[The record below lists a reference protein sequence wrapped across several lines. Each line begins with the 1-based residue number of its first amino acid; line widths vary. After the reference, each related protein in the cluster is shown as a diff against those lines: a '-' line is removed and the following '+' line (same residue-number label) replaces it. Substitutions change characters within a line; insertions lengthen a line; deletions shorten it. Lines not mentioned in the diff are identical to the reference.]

1 MLLTTNSIAEITEGI
16 KNHVDSNTALIS
28 VGEHSEFDINEL
40 VSALNEAGVNFIG
53 GIFPKVIF
61 NDVVYDK
68 GIVVNTLEN
77 VVHISTIKDISKK
90 DLSISA
96 LEFDNDKKYSLITY
110 VDGLTSHIS
119 NYLGKLY
126 ENYGMK
132 TNYFG
137 GGCGSLSL
145 VQKECVFSKDGF
157 FMDAAIFCVMESPS
171 SIGVKHGWK
180 KLEGPFIVTKAEGKT
195 IQEINWEK
203 PFDIYKKIVEEDSG
217 VEFTDSNFLDIAKG
231 YPIGVIREGFDYVI
245 RDPLTVGE
253 NGELV
258 CIGDI
263 EENTLIDVMKGDTN
277 SLITSAKDAAEECLI
292 KAEQPKEAIVI
303 DCITRGLHLGDEYIH
318 ELENVSKTIH
328 KEHPN
333 VSVGG
338 ALTLG
343 EISSFGNGYIEF
355 YNRTIVVGLFK

>member
-1 MLLTTNSIAEITEGI
+1 MLLTTNNITEIAASI
-16 KNHVDSNTALIS
+16 KDHIKDNTALIS
-28 VGEHSEFDINEL
+28 VGEHTEINIEEL
-40 VSALNEAGVNFIG
+40 IKELNSAGVNFMG

-61 NDVVYDK
+61 DDVVYEK
-68 GIVVNTLEN
+68 GIVVNTLYN
-77 VVHISTIKDISKK
+77 VVHLSTITNISEKNF
-90 DLSISA
+90 SISP
-96 LEFDNDKKYSLITY
+96 LTFDQDKKYSLITY
-110 VDGLTSHIS
+110 VDGLTSNIS
-119 NYLGKLY
+119 HYLGKLY

-137 GGCGSLSL
+137 GGTGSLTL
-145 VQKECVFSKDGF
+145 EQKECVFTKDGF
-157 FMDAAIFCVMESPS
+157 FMDAAVFCVMESPS

-180 KLEGPFIVTKAEGKT
+180 KLEGPFIVTQAEGKT
-195 IQEINWEK
+195 IKEINWEK
-203 PFDIYKKIVEEDSG
+203 PYDIYKGIVEADAN
-217 VEFTDSNFLDIAKG
+217 VEFNESNFLDIAKG
-231 YPIGVIREGFDYVI
+231 YPIGVIRQGSDYVI

-277 SLITSAKDAAEECLI
+277 SLITSAKDAAEECLV
-292 KAEQPKEAIVI
+292 KAEQPGTAIII

-328 KEHPN
+328 ESHPN

-355 YNRTIVVGLFK
+355 YNRTIVVGLFE

>member
-1 MLLTTNSIAEITEGI
+1 MLLTTNNIPEIVSGI
-16 KNHVDSNTALIS
+16 KEEVGNNTALIS
-28 VGEHSEFDINEL
+28 IGEHAEINIEEL
-40 VSALNEAGVNFIG
+40 ISALNADGVNFIG

-61 NDVVYDK
+61 NDVVYDD
-68 GIVVNTLEN
+68 GIVVNTLYN
-77 VVHISTIKDISKK
+77 VVHMSTIHNISTKDY
-90 DLSISA
+90 SIES
-96 LEFDNDKKYSLITY
+96 LEFDQDKKYSLITY
-110 VDGLTSHIS
+110 VDGLTSNIS
-119 NYLGKLY
+119 SYLGALY

-137 GGCGSLSL
+137 GGTGSLSL
-145 VQKECVFSKDGF
+145 IQKECVFSKDGF

-195 IQEINWEK
+195 IEEINWES
-203 PFDIYKKIVEEDSG
+203 PFDIYKGIVEADAN
-217 VEFTDSNFLDIAKG
+217 VEFNDENFLDIAKG
-231 YPIGVIREGFDYVI
+231 YPIGVIRQGFDYVI

-263 EENTLIDVMKGDTN
+263 EENTLIDVMKGDTS

-292 KAEQPKEAIVI
+292 KADKPGTAIII
-303 DCITRGLHLGDEYIH
+303 DCITRGLHLGDEYVH

-328 KEHPN
+328 KDHPN

-355 YNRTIVVGLFK
+355 YNRTIVVGLFE

>member
-1 MLLTTNSIAEITEGI
+1 MLITTNNISEIAASI
-16 KNHVDSNTALIS
+16 KSHVGDNTALIS
-28 VGEHSEFDINEL
+28 VGEHSEFEIPEL
-40 VSALNEAGVNFIG
+40 VSALNEAQVNFLG

-61 NDVVYDK
+61 NDVVYEK
-68 GIVVNTLEN
+68 GIVVNTLYN
-77 VVHISTIKDISKK
+77 VIHMSTITNISEKEYDISP
-90 DLSISA
+90 I
-96 LEFDNDKKYSLITY
+96 EFDQDKKYSLITY
-110 VDGLTSHIS
+110 VDGLTSNIS
-119 NYLGKLY
+119 SYLGRLY

-137 GGCGSLSL
+137 GGTGSLSL
-145 VQKECVFSKDGF
+145 IQSPCVFSKDGF
-157 FMDAAIFCVMESPS
+157 FQDAAVFCVMESPS

-180 KLEGPFIVTKAEGKT
+180 KLEGPYIVTKATGKT
-195 IQEINWEK
+195 IEEINWEK
-203 PFDIYKKIVEEDSG
+203 PYEIYKNIVEADSN
-217 VEFTDSNFLDIAKG
+217 ETFTESNFLDIAKG
-231 YPIGVIREGFDYVI
+231 YPIGVIRQGFDYVI

-263 EENTLIDVMKGDTN
+263 EENTLIDVMKGDTS
-277 SLITSAKDAAEECLI
+277 SLITSAKDAAEECLV
-292 KAEQPKEAIVI
+292 KAENPGTAIII

-328 KEHPN
+328 DSHPN
-333 VSVGG
+333 VNVGG

-355 YNRTIVVGLFK
+355 YNRTIVVGLFE